1 MNVRTIAAAALS
13 LFLAACVT
21 PEVAPSSVVRD
32 LAPTGKLRAAIN
44 FGNPVL
50 AQRDPSGSQPRGV
63 SVDLSRELA
72 KRLRVPVEFVAYDAA
87 GRVTDDATKDV
98 WDIAFVARDP
108 QRAKDIEFTDA
119 YVIIEG
125 AYLVPAS
132 SPLHKNEDVDAPG
145 VRIAVGRGSAY
156 DLFLT
161 RELKNATLVRVPT
174 SPMVVDEFLK
184 QNLEIAAGVKQQL
197 EADAKRV
204 GGVRLLPGRFM
215 VINQAMGVPRGRTAA
230 QAWLTGFVEEMK
242 ASGFVARALQEHGIE
257 GAAVAPP
264 GAARS

>member
-1 MNVRTIAAAALS
+1 MRMGTIAAAALS
-13 LFLAACVT
+13 LLLAACVT
-21 PEVAPSSVVRD
+21 PEVAPSSVVRE

-72 KRLRVPVEFVAYDAA
+72 KRLRVPVEFVTYEAA
-87 GRVTDDATKDV
+87 GRVTDDATKNV

-119 YVIIEG
+119 YAIIEG

-132 SPLHKNEDVDAPG
+132 SPLRQNEDVDAPG

-156 DLFLT
+156 DLWLS
-161 RELKNATLVRVPT
+161 RNIKHATLVRAPT
-174 SPMVVDEFLK
+174 SPAAVELFAKERLDV
-184 QNLEIAAGVKQQL
+184 AAGVRQPL
-197 EADAKRV
+197 VDYAAKHP
-204 GGVRLLPGRFM
+204 GVRMLPGRFM
-215 VINQAMGVPRGRTAA
+215 VIEQAIATPRGRPTAA
-230 QAWLTGFVEEMK
+230 KYLADFVDEMK
-242 ASGFVARALQEHGIE
+242 ASGFVADSLQKSGQKD
-257 GAAVAPP
+257 AAVAP
-264 GAARS
+264 